1 MIMGKMN
8 ISVTTEIILSDEY
21 LDQPDKLQEEIDF
34 ILHKFGEIE
43 EFNKQLNDGR
53 LIVKTRLKATE
64 LQVKLFEKWGQWEYA
79 RNLDR
84 DMKMNFI
91 GFGEV
96 ETCTSAVRDYEPT
109 KKTFKN
115 PLRSLFFF
123 DR

>member
-1 MIMGKMN
+1 MGKMN

>member
-1 MIMGKMN
+1 MGKMN
-8 ISVTTEIILSDEY
+8 IHVTTNVILSEEY
-21 LDQPDKLQEEIDF
+21 RNQPDKLQEEIDF

-43 EFNKQLNDGR
+43 EFRIEQDADGR
-53 LIVKTRLKATE
+53 LTVNTRLKAAD

-96 ETCTSAVRDYEPT
+96 ESCTSAVRDYEPT
-109 KKTFKN
+109 KRAFKN

-123 DR
+123 D

>member
-1 MIMGKMN
+1 MKLGKMN
-8 ISVTTEIILSDEY
+8 INVTTEVILSDEY
-21 LDQPDKLQEEIDF
+21 LNQPDKLQDEIDF

-43 EFNKQLNDGR
+43 EFKKELDGDR
-53 LIVKTRLKATE
+53 LTVKTRLNATD
-64 LQVKLFEKWGQWEYA
+64 LQVKLFEKWGEWEYA

-96 ETCTSAVRDYEPT
+96 ESCISAVRDYEPT

-123 DR
+123 D

>member
-1 MIMGKMN
+1 MGKMN
-8 ISVTTEIILSDEY
+8 INVTTEVILSDEY
-21 LDQPDKLQEEIDF
+21 MNQPDKLQEEIDF

-43 EFNKQLNDGR
+43 EFNKELEGDR
-53 LIVKTRLKATE
+53 LTVKTRLEAAD
-64 LQVKLFEKWGQWEYA
+64 LQVKLFEKWGEWEYA

-96 ETCTSAVRDYEPT
+96 ESCTSAVRDYEPT

-123 DR
+123 D